1 MITNFFVNDNDTE
14 SDDDEPNAKRQKRES
29 ARQQIGFCASRG
41 LYTMKRSGFSAAKY
55 ASTQRPKTC
64 LHHPPA
70 ARHLPNP
77 GQDGDSCCDSAH
89 HVRQLRALDLH
100 LQRSED
106 VRQSVLESVFCGV
119 PRLPQPRGSV
129 RPRVPVR
136 GRLPGVDAAKAA
148 CWSTRDREAR
158 RLELTPGS
166 DSVGTQSLTSL
177 LTSMHFCVRTVIAH
191 QCLLRPILN
200 C

>member
-1 MITNFFVNDNDTE
+1 MLFPNRVLSYEANYICTIILQRLRTE
-14 SDDDEPNAKRQKRES
+14 SRFSGGRGASQAAISLRNQRWL
-29 ARQQIGFCASRG
+29 IGLLR
-41 LYTMKRSGFSAAKY
+41 FSAA
-55 ASTQRPKTC
+55 
-64 LHHPPA
+64 
-70 ARHLPNP
+70 LP
-77 GQDGDSCCDSAH
+77 
-89 HVRQLRALDLH
+89 
-100 LQRSED
+100 
-106 VRQSVLESVFCGV
+106 VLSITVIESVFCGV

-158 RLELTPGS
+158 LLELTPVS

-177 LTSMHFCVRTVIAH
+177 LTSMHFCVRTVIVH
-191 QCLLRPILN
+191 QCLLRPLLN

>member
-1 MITNFFVNDNDTE
+1 M
-14 SDDDEPNAKRQKRES
+14 
-29 ARQQIGFCASRG
+29 
-41 LYTMKRSGFSAAKY
+41 
-55 ASTQRPKTC
+55 
-64 LHHPPA
+64 
-70 ARHLPNP
+70 
-77 GQDGDSCCDSAH
+77 
-89 HVRQLRALDLH
+89 
-100 LQRSED
+100 
-106 VRQSVLESVFCGV
+106 

-191 QCLLRPILN
+191 QCLLRPLLN

>member
-1 MITNFFVNDNDTE
+1 MLFPNRVLRYEANYICTIILQRLRME
-14 SDDDEPNAKRQKRES
+14 SRFSGGGEPVSLPS
-29 ARQQIGFCASRG
+29 A
-41 LYTMKRSGFSAAKY
+41 SGTSAGWLAYSWFSAA
-55 ASTQRPKTC
+55 
-64 LHHPPA
+64 L
-70 ARHLPNP
+70 
-77 GQDGDSCCDSAH
+77 
-89 HVRQLRALDLH
+89 
-100 LQRSED
+100 
-106 VRQSVLESVFCGV
+106 SVLSITVIESVFCGV

-177 LTSMHFCVRTVIAH
+177 LTSMHVCVCTVIAH
-191 QCLLRPILN
+191 QCLLRPLLN
-200 C
+200 CWLMFTICCSFLSAKKWLN

>member
-1 MITNFFVNDNDTE
+1 MKLIIFVQLFYRDYERSRDFRGGGASQSAISLRNQRWLIGLLMIFGSFTSSVNV
-14 SDDDEPNAKRQKRES
+14 
-29 ARQQIGFCASRG
+29 I
-41 LYTMKRSGFSAAKY
+41 
-55 ASTQRPKTC
+55 
-64 LHHPPA
+64 
-70 ARHLPNP
+70 
-77 GQDGDSCCDSAH
+77 
-89 HVRQLRALDLH
+89 
-100 LQRSED
+100 
-106 VRQSVLESVFCGV
+106 ESVFCGV

-129 RPRVPVR
+129 RPRVP
-136 GRLPGVDAAKAA
+136 RLLDAAKAA

-191 QCLLRPILN
+191 QWLLRPLLN

>member
-1 MITNFFVNDNDTE
+1 MKLIIFVQLFYRDYERSRDFRGGG
-14 SDDDEPNAKRQKRES
+14 EPVSLPS
-29 ARQQIGFCASRG
+29 A
-41 LYTMKRSGFSAAKY
+41 SGTSAGWLAYSWFSAA
-55 ASTQRPKTC
+55 
-64 LHHPPA
+64 
-70 ARHLPNP
+70 LP
-77 GQDGDSCCDSAH
+77 
-89 HVRQLRALDLH
+89 
-100 LQRSED
+100 
-106 VRQSVLESVFCGV
+106 VLSITVIESVFCGV

-191 QCLLRPILN
+191 QCLLRPLLN
-200 C
+200 CWFMFTICCSFLCAKKWLN